1 MQPFTERQHHVLYSD
16 DVTIAQNAS
25 GTSLEIIFRTSI
37 RFFGKCVDILFF
49 FLYLKVILIW
59 KIANS
64 VSGPSQ
70 VKNKG
75 QKLQSGSPQFS
86 LICL

>member
-25 GTSLEIIFRTSI
+25 GTSLEIIFRISI

-49 FLYLKVILIW
+49 FFVLEGDFDLE
-59 KIANS
+59 NS
-64 VSGPSQ
+64 
-70 VKNKG
+70 
-75 QKLQSGSPQFS
+75 
-86 LICL
+86 

>member
-25 GTSLEIIFRTSI
+25 GTSLEIIFRISI

-49 FLYLKVILIW
+49 F
-59 KIANS
+59 
-64 VSGPSQ
+64 
-70 VKNKG
+70 
-75 QKLQSGSPQFS
+75 F
-86 LICL
+86 CT